1 MFIEVG
7 ACLQVGSREKAL
19 LKIINNV
26 TDAIEIIRGLR
37 NF

>member
-1 MFIEVG
+1 MLIIF
-7 ACLQVGSREKAL
+7 LKPL

-26 TDAIEIIRGLR
+26 TDAIEIIRGLK